1 MAGAGA
7 TVTRMD
13 QSAPDAD
20 AGGDALA
27 GRPDAIDVHG
37 AVVTGHPARH
47 GRAHRRHPE
56 RSRRPREELT
66 EALRE
71 RVYASFTG
79 LAIVLV
85 QLENVEHVSAIRATV
100 TLLIG
105 IVAITAAGFVAGMVA
120 HVAMHSAFPD
130 RAEFGRMLRVSG
142 TAIASAGAPLV
153 VLALAAFG
161 VLELELAL
169 RIASILYLV
178 TLVLIGLV
186 AVRRTHAPWWKQ
198 LVALGALLALGLA
211 VVVLQQLAHGH

>member
-1 MAGAGA
+1 ME
-7 TVTRMD
+7 
-13 QSAPDAD
+13 QSAPDAEAD
-20 AGGDALA
+20 GAGFA

-37 AVVTGHPARH
+37 AAVTGHPARH

-56 RSRRPREELT
+56 RSSRPSDELT

-85 QLENVEHVSAIRATV
+85 QLENVEHVSAIRAAV
-100 TLLIG
+100 TLLVG

-120 HVAMHSAFPD
+120 HVAIHSAFPN

-142 TAIASAGAPLV
+142 TAIASAAVPLV

-169 RIASILYLV
+169 RIASILYLL
-178 TLVLIGLV
+178 TLGLIGLV